1 MKTIL
6 FIRHGKSS
14 WDIENLEDFY
24 RPLSER
30 GIKDAIKMGRYL
42 KNIQLVPELCLCSP
56 SHRTIATYSI
66 IHHTANWKNVKLKTT
81 KKIYESSGE
90 KIKSVLKHID
100 DKFNLIALVG
110 HEPSLSEFITEN
122 CNYRI
127 SKFPT
132 ASIALV
138 VFKDLKKWKKIDKKK
153 GDLEFVISPKQLTEA
168 DVK

>member
-1 MKTIL
+1 MKTVL

-30 GIKDAIKMGRYL
+30 GIKDSIKIGRYL
-42 KNIQLVPELCLCSP
+42 KNIQLSPELCLCSP

-66 IHHTANWKNVKLKTT
+66 INNIAKWNKVKLKTSI
-81 KKIYESSGE
+81 KLYECTGE

-100 DKFNLIALVG
+100 NKYNFIALVG
-110 HEPSLSEFITEN
+110 HEPSLSEFIHEN
-122 CNYRI
+122 CNFNIR
-127 SKFPT
+127 KFPT
-132 ASIALV
+132 ATIALV
-138 VFKDLKKWKKIDKKK
+138 VFKDLKKWGKMGKVQ
-153 GDLEFVISPKQLTEA
+153 GDLEFIIAPKQLTES